1 MRTCDSENERTY
13 RKRMYMSISDMKS
26 INRKLS
32 CAQINGFI
40 SLPCKRLV
48 INVINM
54 QKITSHHPNSLI
66 QNSELHSLHFQKPAV
81 LEQEKV
87 LRLLRPWRDAKH
99 FSTSKTV
106 FINMSTGVDLSIH
119 TL

>member
-26 INRKLS
+26 IKS
-32 CAQINGFI
+32 QINGFI

-66 QNSELHSLHFQKPAV
+66 QNSELHSLHFQKPSV